1 MVAPPHRGSRY
12 FPPCVLVELVKVPI
26 IDTTKVRIRWFPQLE
41 GDLAGVIS
49 QSLSI

>member
-26 IDTTKVRIRWFPQLE
+26 IDTTKVRVRWFPQ
-41 GDLAGVIS
+41 GILAGVIS